1 LKYALPAIWIVLIAI
16 AFAEELDMPS
26 SIKEVKS
33 RHEARLLQLP
43 DVVSVGIGR
52 DESGNPAII
61 VGLKRS
67 NPATESRLPAELE
80 GYPVRSRIVGEIKAR

>member
-1 LKYALPAIWIVLIAI
+1 MKYALLVIWIVSIGI
-16 AFAEELDMPS
+16 AFAEESDMHS

-52 DESGNPAII
+52 DENGNPAII
-61 VGLKRS
+61 VGLNHS

-80 GYPVRSRIVGEIKAR
+80 GYPVRLRIVGEIKAQ